1 MSESAG
7 ETGTGATGEV
17 VNTGVDTSAEDQA
30 AEEALHDLVQQEDP
44 EELKKQVDKWRKAAQ
59 RHERTARDNSAAAT
73 KLQKLE
79 DANKSELQKAVDAQA
94 AAERER
100 DAVRSEHTRL
110 VAAAAHDLEP
120 DMAGFLGDGT
130 EDEIN
135 ARADQLAGLIRSAAE
150 KLAAQLVEQTNQQGN
165 GGRAPGG
172 ARNRRPVESMR
183 PGAAPAG
190 SAATSA
196 NDMFRQLLTGENRD

>member
-17 VNTGVDTSAEDQA
+17 TDANVDTSAEDQA
-30 AEEALHDLVQQEDP
+30 AEEALHNVMQGEDP

-79 DANKSELQKAVDAQA
+79 DASKSELQRAVDAQA

-110 VAAAAHDLEP
+110 VAAAAHDL
-120 DMAGFLGDGT
+120 DSDLAGFLGDGT

-135 ARADQLAGLIRSAAE
+135 ARADQLAGLIKSAAE
-150 KLAAQLVEQTNQQGN
+150 KLATQLVEQMSQQN
-165 GGRAPGG
+165 GGRAPVG
-172 ARNRRPVESMR
+172 ARNRRPVESLR

-190 SAATSA
+190 STATSA